1 MAVVGLVRSSSLVE
15 SGGSLVAAV
24 FNARK
29 KALVGGGISGG
40 MDRRRVLAL
49 IAATTGAGCQEQLFG
64 GTPELPR
71 GSISLVE
78 LDGPS
83 PSGYEGRVN
92 IRRSRFDSDGPA
104 LLELRLRNTGEE
116 SLPFDRFNDYPLGLV
131 FPDDYDGTN
140 LALLGTERVDG
151 LCWRTAT
158 KPLLTDTISD
168 DTLHPGEEI
177 GSLRELHS
185 YILQSSAPESNS
197 DTCLPPG
204 EYTFSR
210 FRPDWSFTLELSHE
224 EVR

>member
-1 MAVVGLVRSSSLVE
+1 M
-15 SGGSLVAAV
+15 
-24 FNARK
+24 
-29 KALVGGGISGG
+29 
-40 MDRRRVLAL
+40 LAL
-49 IAATTGAGCQEQLFG
+49 IAATTGAGCQGQLFG
-64 GTPELPR
+64 GTPEPPR
-71 GSISLVE
+71 GSVSLVE

-83 PSGYEGRVN
+83 PSGYEGRVE
-92 IRRSRFDSDGPA
+92 IHRSRFDSDGPA
-104 LLELRLRNTGEE
+104 LIELRLRNTGEE

-168 DTLHPGEEI
+168 DMLHPGEEI

-185 YILQSSAPESNS
+185 YLLRSGPSDSNL

-204 EYTFSR
+204 GYTFSR
-210 FRPDWSFTLELSHE
+210 FRPDCSFTLELSHE